1 MNHQRHTFFSKCPAV
16 GLHSRLRVGEQKLE
30 STWILIFF
38 VGENVCPD
46 GIGVY
51 DPAIS
56 AATTTAALPSAG
68 CFWIRGLVG
77 AMVSMETYE
86 WRSLFIFFYTSPD
99 SIMFDE

>member
-1 MNHQRHTFFSKCPAV
+1 MNNNLNQ
-16 GLHSRLRVGEQKLE
+16 L
-30 STWILIFF
+30 
-38 VGENVCPD
+38 GENVCPD

-68 CFWIRGLVG
+68 CFWIRGFVG
-77 AMVSMETYE
+77 AMVEP
-86 WRSLFIFFYTSPD
+86 WRHMNGDLFSFFSIHLL

>member
-1 MNHQRHTFFSKCPAV
+1 MNKNLNQLGSSF
-16 GLHSRLRVGEQKLE
+16 
-30 STWILIFF
+30 FF

-68 CFWIRGLVG
+68 CFCREILW
-77 AMVSMETYE
+77 EPWCQ
-86 WRSLFIFFYTSPD
+86 WRHMNGDLFSFFSIHLL